1 VPPLPGLYSVSS
13 AYPPSG
19 SHSLASSVGYLR
31 VAPTALGTSRFEA
44 GMQTPILS
52 THFIS
57 QKIDVSNA
65 SFTMKTV
72 LISKILAL
80 WVQSLVISSEA
91 RNLLL
96 SSQ

>member
-1 VPPLPGLYSVSS
+1 
-13 AYPPSG
+13 
-19 SHSLASSVGYLR
+19 
-31 VAPTALGTSRFEA
+31 
-44 GMQTPILS
+44 MQTPILS

-72 LISKILAL
+72 LISKILAIWL
-80 WVQSLVISSEA
+80 QSLVISSEA